1 MATSESAQD
10 GNNNPVEGGED
21 TTGFCGAEG
30 YSLAAGLA
38 LGMVTLGYGNDNC
51 SDGLADLKIEDKL
64 YNYMVGASVA
74 GAKAETNGQPG
85 QVRMNSAITSASAT
99 MALGMMYL
107 KSNNER
113 IAGKLNVPGKITK
126 TLSKNIVVCACMH
139 ACS

>member
-1 MATSESAQD
+1 MLLQQQKPQADSNMASSESAQD

-64 YNYMVGASVA
+64 YNYMVGAFVA

-85 QVRMNSAITSASAT
+85 QVRMNSAITSASQGGT
-99 MALGMMYL
+99 YPPFTWPHVSGLGPL
-107 KSNNER
+107 FWGPR
-113 IAGKLNVPGKITK
+113 RRRL
-126 TLSKNIVVCACMH
+126 
-139 ACS
+139 